1 LARKALLK
9 RLTLQHMEKNND
21 VRDVSEHSLTINKSN
36 EIEIDINRDLLSVMS
51 LYSLSFSLKNFRY
64 RVT

>member
-21 VRDVSEHSLTINKSN
+21 MRDVSEHSSTINKSN